1 VSKET
6 KTRRKERKHFE
17 KTVELLIGIKSRK
30 LRKKDPQAWRAL
42 RAGQSYKYPVGDSNS
57 DARW

>member
-17 KTVELLIGIKSRK
+17 KTIELIGIKSRK

-42 RAGQSYKYPVGDSNS
+42 RAGQSYKYPVGHSKS